1 MTTHAKT
8 YTNVICPR
16 CGQLRQ
22 VRTDILCKRNFT
34 GKCKKCH
41 AETSSPPHYFGI
53 DNPAYKR
60 GWYFWDKG
68 YVWLS
73 IKGLQVAQHRLVMEK
88 LLGRPL
94 QEGELVHHK
103 NGIKTDNRIENLELC
118 TRSQHINTHRDKLLT
133 GRRTKRVNR

>member
-1 MTTHAKT
+1 
-8 YTNVICPR
+8 
-16 CGQLRQ
+16 
-22 VRTDILCKRNFT
+22 
-34 GKCKKCH
+34 
-41 AETSSPPHYFGI
+41 
-53 DNPAYKR
+53 
-60 GWYFWDKG
+60 
-68 YVWLS
+68 
-73 IKGLQVAQHRLVMEK
+73 LVMEK